1 MRQNQMRKKPG
12 RSSGFTL
19 IELMIV
25 IAILAIL
32 LGMAL
37 PSYRDYVVRS
47 NRTEALDILLATAG
61 CQERTYTKLN
71 QYDVTRCNI
80 GSTTNNG
87 YYVITM
93 ATSNANQNFTLTA
106 TPQSGQTEDSCGN
119 LTLTDQGIRGSSK
132 TADTKKVAD
141 CWRGKKI
148 SV

>member
-1 MRQNQMRKKPG
+1 MRQNHMRKKSG
-12 RSSGFTL
+12 QSSGFTL

-25 IAILAIL
+25 IATLAIL

-47 NRTEALDILLATAG
+47 NRTEALDVLLSTAG

-71 QYDVTRCNI
+71 QYDATRCTI
-80 GSTTNNG
+80 GRATNNG

-106 TPQSGQTEDSCGN
+106 TPQGGQTEDSCGN
-119 LTLTDQGIRGSSK
+119 LTLTDQGIRGSSV
-132 TADTKKVAD
+132 TADVKKIAD
-141 CWRGKKI
+141 CWRGREI
-148 SV
+148 SI